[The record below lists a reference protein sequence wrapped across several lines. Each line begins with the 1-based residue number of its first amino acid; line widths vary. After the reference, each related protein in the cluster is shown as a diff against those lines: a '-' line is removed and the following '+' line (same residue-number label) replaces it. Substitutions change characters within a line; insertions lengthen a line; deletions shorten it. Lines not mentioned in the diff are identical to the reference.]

1 MGNPLAELGLG
12 SEDGKMNI
20 EHGIMISTTKVLEGA
35 LLQTLVN
42 FNKTSKDANKVMKVV
57 GYASAMYLVL
67 IGVARVIEASK
78 TRNSSDD
85 ENLK

>member
-35 LLQTLVN
+35 LLQTLVSL
-42 FNKTSKDANKVMKVV
+42 NKTSKDASKVMKVV
-57 GYASAMYLVL
+57 GYATATYIVL
-67 IGVARVIEASK
+67 IGVARVIEASRK
-78 TRNSSDD
+78 RSSFDD
-85 ENLK
+85 EN

>member
-1 MGNPLAELGLG
+1 MGNPLAELGIG
-12 SEDGKMNI
+12 GEDGKMNI

-42 FNKTSKDANKVMKVV
+42 LNKTSKDVNKVMKVV
-57 GYASAMYLVL
+57 GYATATYLVL

-78 TRNSSDD
+78 KRSSFDD
-85 ENLK
+85 DN